1 MAKYN
6 VVFTIKDKY
15 GKDKEVDGG
24 TVEIAIPTFTTEEIK
39 YIEEVLPLEDYL
51 HKSEVNTE
59 LDHLATDEEVK
70 EIIKEIKGSL
80 SYDDFEFEED

>member
-15 GKDKEVDGG
+15 GKDKEVEGG

-51 HKSEVNTE
+51 HKAEVDTE
-59 LDHLATDEEVK
+59 LDYLATDEEVK
-70 EIIKEIKGSL
+70 AIVKEIKGSL